1 MLGLSNQIQK
11 TSYIFI
17 ALFSLIIPVPK
28 VFFKKVPLPNL
39 YLNPSSAPPPP
50 PKCFLSSPAMWFIPQ
65 LLSSHCSAPVSYVV
79 GVSVCCLCLSVVPHS
94 AHRPSLSLFFL
105 IFQRILTTLLR
116 SYLSKFGLPFHAQ
129 CHWICG
135 HPPGYLPVCGC
146 CTVSI
151 CP

>member
-39 YLNPSSAPPPP
+39 YLNPPSAPSTTQMFSIITCYVVYPLAP
-50 PKCFLSSPAMWFIPQ
+50 FF
-65 LLSSHCSAPVSYVV
+65 SHCSAPVSYVV